1 MSHLFSPRVSSPSFP
16 EPPSPFPALHFWTW
30 LPWWRTFSVF
40 WNMFCCLKEVTS
52 GIPKLA
58 FYSEWNSPEAFIFLQ
73 LDRVLTRSEQVTR
86 ATERILDKSVDLI
99 KLTEK
104 LQTDIEGSVLRTLLD
119 ESGLLGRKSLL
130 SSFSPWIAVTCAGL
144 LGPSHVHTQCAKSL
158 QSCLT
163 LWGPM
168 DCSPSGSSVHGIFQA
183 RTLEWVAMPFSR
195 RSSQP
200 RDRNPG
206 LLPWQADSLPLSQ
219 YNQTF

>member
-1 MSHLFSPRVSSPSFP
+1 MSHLFSPRVSSPSFH
-16 EPPSPFPALHFWTW
+16 EPPSPFPALHCWPW

-58 FYSEWNSPEAFIFLQ
+58 FYSKWNSPEAFIFLQ

-86 ATERILDKSVDLI
+86 ATEIILDKSVDLI

-130 SSFSPWIAVTCAGL
+130 SSFSPWIAVTCTGL

-158 QSCLT
+158 QSCPT

-168 DCSPSGSSVHGIFQA
+168 DCSPSGSSVQGIFQA

-195 RSSQP
+195 GSSQP

-206 LLPWQADSLPLSQ
+206 LLPWQADSLPLSHQ
-219 YNQTF
+219 GSRS